1 MNIAVVTGTSTG
13 IGFETSLHL
22 ARNGYFVFAGMRNTK
37 KAQALIDA
45 ASAESLSVEVIEMD
59 VTSSSSLDAAF
70 EVIDAKGPVSLL
82 VNNAG
87 IGAASPLELTPKEEH
102 RQVFETNYFGTI
114 ACIQKVLPA
123 MREQGSGNIV
133 NISSIVGVMATPN
146 QIAYS
151 ASKWAVEAAT
161 EALAHEV
168 YRFGVR
174 VYCVEPGVVA
184 TNIFDNSAD
193 MTRYDKASPYQ
204 QIMRRNGKLYS
215 AGFKAPASPQQV
227 ADAILTAITQPE
239 YQFRW
244 PVGVDAE
251 GICGGRANI
260 TAEQWIQM
268 GDDLTDSEYNERFL
282 QYFNVKL

>member
-1 MNIAVVTGTSTG
+1 MANFFLPVCEIQKRHR
-13 IGFETSLHL
+13 LL
-22 ARNGYFVFAGMRNTK
+22 
-37 KAQALIDA
+37 LDA
-45 ASAESLSVEVIEMD
+45 ASAESLPVEVIEMD
-59 VTSSSSLDAAF
+59 VTSSSSLDAF

-87 IGAASPLELTPKEEH
+87 IGAASPLELTPEEEH

-114 ACIQKVLPA
+114 ACIQKILPA
-123 MREQGSGNIV
+123 MREHGSGNIV

-161 EALAHEV
+161 EALGHEV

-174 VYCVEPGVVA
+174 VYCIEPGVVA
-184 TNIFDNSAD
+184 SNIFDNSAD
-193 MTRYDKASPYQ
+193 MTRYDKAPPYQ
-204 QIMRRNGKLYS
+204 QITRRNGKLCS

-227 ADAILTAITQPE
+227 ADAILTAISQPQ
-239 YQFRW
+239 YQFHW

-251 GICGGRANI
+251 GICRWANI
-260 TAEQWIQM
+260 TGEQWIQM
-268 GDDLTDSEYNERFL
+268 GDDLTDGEYNERFL
-282 QYFNVKL
+282 QYFNVQL